1 MKPLTESRARALID
15 AHFERRISPEDERV
29 LRAHLEVCGDCVKVY
44 DAHLLFERI
53 TGDAAQSR
61 ERLAAGLGFKPTLR
75 RTRAPWIAGIG
86 FGGALAAAFLLHVAG
101 ARQEGARQEHEFAAR
116 GVLPDESPRT
126 LAYALSPTRKLEVSD
141 RVRATDQ
148 LAFAYTNPTG
158 FRHLL
163 VFGVDEHRHV
173 YWYHPA
179 WRSRD
184 EHPRALAIQ
193 DGPAARELPDAVRHD
208 LDGHALTV
216 YSVFLDEDMPVER
229 IEQLVAAARSTDE
242 PLPLPGAYQQR
253 LSLVVERGP

>member
-1 MKPLTESRARALID
+1 MKPLSESRARALVD
-15 AHFERRISPEDERV
+15 DHFARRISPENERI
-29 LRAHLEVCGDCVKVY
+29 LRAHLEVCDDCVKVY

-61 ERLAAGLGFKPTLR
+61 ERLAAGLGFHVASR
-75 RTRAPWIAGIG
+75 RPSAPRVLAMGLAA
-86 FGGALAAAFLLHVAG
+86 ALAALFLVHLTI
-101 ARQEGARQEHEFAAR
+101 ARHESTKQETEFAAR
-116 GVLPDESPRT
+116 GAARVETPRI
-126 LAYALSPTRKLEVSD
+126 LAYALGPTRELALSD

-179 WRSRD
+179 WRSHD
-184 EHPRALAIQ
+184 EHPRALAIE
-193 DGPAARELPDAVRHD
+193 DGPAARELPDAIRHD
-208 LDGHALTV
+208 LDGHSLTV
-216 YSVFLDEDMPVER
+216 YAVFLDDDIPVER
-229 IEQLVAAARSTDE
+229 VEQLVASRAPGE

-253 LSLVVERGP
+253 LALAVEGRP

>member
-1 MKPLTESRARALID
+1 MKPLTESRARALLD
-15 AHFERRISPEDERV
+15 AHFDRRISPEDERL
-29 LRAHLEVCGDCVKVY
+29 LRAHLEVCSDCVKVY

-61 ERLAAGLGFKPTLR
+61 ERLATGLGFKPSLR
-75 RTRAPWIAGIG
+75 RARAPWIAGAG
-86 FGGALAAAFLLHVAG
+86 FGGALAALFLLHVAG
-101 ARQEGARQEHEFAAR
+101 ARQEGVGQETAFAAR
-116 GVLPDESPRT
+116 GVAQEESPRI
-126 LAYALSPTRKLEVSD
+126 LAYALSPTRELAVSD

-179 WRSRD
+179 WRSRE
-184 EHPRALAIQ
+184 EHPRALAIE

-208 LDGHALTV
+208 LDGRTLTV

-229 IEQLVAAARSTDE
+229 IEELVASSRAPDE
-242 PLPLPGAYQQR
+242 PLPLLGAYQQR
-253 LSLVVERGP
+253 LALVVERGP